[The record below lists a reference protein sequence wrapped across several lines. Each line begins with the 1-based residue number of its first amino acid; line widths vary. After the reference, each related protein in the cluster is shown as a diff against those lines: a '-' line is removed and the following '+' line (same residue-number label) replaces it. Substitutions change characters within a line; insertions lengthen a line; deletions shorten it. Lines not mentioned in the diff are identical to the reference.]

1 VKNFLRFLL
10 LFSVLF
16 AFPLPIHAQS
26 DPASDSFWEIEL
38 NDGSKVV
45 GAIISEDVN
54 FIQFKTLSGMD
65 MKIPREQIKKI
76 ELVKGKMISGTIW
89 WDDPNRTRLLF
100 APTGRGLK
108 AKQGYFAVYE
118 IFFPFVAYGI
128 TDWLTIAGGFSLFPG
143 ASSQL
148 LYLAPKITPLRLEK
162 LDLSGGVLYI
172 KIPDLEDDE
181 ENSNDEVNSAGILYG
196 VSTYGTE
203 KSALTVGLGFAF
215 GGGEIAKKPVFVLG
229 GELRTSR
236 SIKLITENWLIPD
249 SDVQLLSAG
258 IRFFGENL
266 AVDFAFFY
274 PAGADPEGFPFLP
287 WLGFVYN
294 FGGKK

>member
-1 VKNFLRFLL
+1 
-10 LFSVLF
+10 
-16 AFPLPIHAQS
+16 
-26 DPASDSFWEIEL
+26 
-38 NDGSKVV
+38 
-45 GAIISEDVN
+45 
-54 FIQFKTLSGMD
+54 
-65 MKIPREQIKKI
+65 
-76 ELVKGKMISGTIW
+76 
-89 WDDPNRTRLLF
+89 
-100 APTGRGLK
+100 
-108 AKQGYFAVYE
+108 
-118 IFFPFVAYGI
+118 
-128 TDWLTIAGGFSLFPG
+128 
-143 ASSQL
+143 
-148 LYLAPKITPLRLEK
+148 LEK

-181 ENSNDEVNSAGILYG
+181 ENSDDEVNSAGILYG